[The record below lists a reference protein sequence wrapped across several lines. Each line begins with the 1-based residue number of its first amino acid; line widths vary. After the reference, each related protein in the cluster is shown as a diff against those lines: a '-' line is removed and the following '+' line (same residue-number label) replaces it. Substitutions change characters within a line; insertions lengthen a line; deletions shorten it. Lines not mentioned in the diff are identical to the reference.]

1 MTTSFTKNIPNAITC
16 CNLLSGCM
24 ACVSAF
30 QGDSLMVLVWVV
42 AGALFDFLDGFSAR
56 LLKAYS
62 PIGKELDSL
71 ADLITFGLSP
81 SLLCWYILKSY
92 SFNLSNTLNDIIP
105 FFGFIIVIFSA
116 LRLAKFNTDTRQTTS
131 FMGLAVP
138 ANALFW
144 CGLLQEPHISLLN
157 TPWILMSLMIIFSLL
172 MVSDIPMFSLK
183 FKNLKWSDNKIRF
196 IFLAVSAAILI
207 ILGIRGVAVVVCW
220 YIILSLLTKGQ
231 H

>member
-1 MTTSFTKNIPNAITC
+1 MATYFTKHIPNAITC
-16 CNLLSGCM
+16 CNLFCGCM

-30 QGDSLMVLVWVV
+30 QGNALMVLIWVF
-42 AGALFDFLDGFSAR
+42 AGAIFDFLDGFAAR
-56 LLKAYS
+56 LLNTYS
-62 PIGKELDSL
+62 PIGKDLDSL

-81 SLLCWYILKSY
+81 SILCWYILKGY
-92 SFNLSNTLNDIIP
+92 SFNLSNTINDIIP
-105 FFGFIIVIFSA
+105 LFGFIIVVFSA
-116 LRLAKFNTDTRQTTS
+116 LRLAKFNNDTRQTTS
-131 FMGLAVP
+131 FLGLAVP

-157 TPWILMSLMIIFSLL
+157 TPWILITLMLIFSIL
-172 MVSDIPMFSLK
+172 MVSNIPMFSLK

-196 IFLAVSAAILI
+196 IFLTVSAAILV
-207 ILGIRGVAVVVCW
+207 ILGIRGIAVLICW